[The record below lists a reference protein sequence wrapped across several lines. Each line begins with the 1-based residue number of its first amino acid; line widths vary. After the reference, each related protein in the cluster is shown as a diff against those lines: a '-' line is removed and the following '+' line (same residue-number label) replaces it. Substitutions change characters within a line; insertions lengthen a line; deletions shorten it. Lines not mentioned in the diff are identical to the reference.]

1 MDWIKNY
8 KLILLSSSPRRKELM
23 RSCGFEIE
31 TMVLNFDENY
41 PDTLDKIEVAQ
52 YLSEHKM
59 KYALSNN
66 DFSNNEILITA
77 DTVVLDGNDILGKP
91 KDLDDA
97 KLLLNRL
104 SGKAHW
110 VITGVTIA
118 VIKHQIS
125 FRSSSKVYFSKLEDE
140 EIEYYASNYEVLDKA
155 GAYGIQDWIGMCRIS
170 RIEGSYTNIM
180 GLPTDM
186 VYNKLKEFVDKLN

>member
-104 SGKAHW
+104 RGKAHW

-118 VIKHQIS
+118 AIKHQIS